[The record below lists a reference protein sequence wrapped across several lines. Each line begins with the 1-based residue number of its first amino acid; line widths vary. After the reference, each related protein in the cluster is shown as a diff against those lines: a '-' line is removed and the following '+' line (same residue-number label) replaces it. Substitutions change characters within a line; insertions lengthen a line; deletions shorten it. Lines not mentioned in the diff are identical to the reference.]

1 MFNGRQ
7 SPTMQS
13 ELDVRLGK
21 VVIKI
26 SGWKFF
32 FPQFLDYSRYKVD
45 TNILI

>member
-26 SGWKFF
+26 NSNSAIFHN
-32 FPQFLDYSRYKVD
+32 LSAS
-45 TNILI
+45 

>member
-21 VVIKI
+21 VVIKMNLKSAI
-26 SGWKFF
+26 FHNLSASWIAENG
-32 FPQFLDYSRYKVD
+32 R
-45 TNILI
+45 